1 MRRIDAFAHI
11 LPARYVA
18 RLERHLEQTMAP
30 AQLRYYREGVFLYD
44 KTLTDLDARRRAVE
58 PFGDYAQVL
67 ALAVPPIEDIGQ
79 PRIAAEFARLA
90 NDEMAELVLAHPDRF
105 VGFVAALPLNDPEAS
120 LRELDR
126 AVADLGAL
134 GAQIYSNVQGVPLD
148 EPRFEP
154 VFARIEE
161 LGVTAWLHPT
171 RSAAWTDYPAE
182 ATSNYGLWWSLGW
195 PYETAAALSRLVY
208 SGMMERH
215 PDLKVLAHHG
225 AGMVPHFSARLAM
238 GPGYRQVKDNL
249 PKPPLVYFKRF
260 YADTALFG
268 APNAVQCV
276 LDFFGPDNVLF
287 GTDMPLGP
295 PNAIE
300 ATIADLE
307 ASDLTESQKDAV
319 YAGNASR
326 VLGIATR
333 RSSG

>member
-11 LPARYVA
+11 LPSRYLV
-18 RLERHLEQTMAP
+18 RLERHLKQAMAP
-30 AQLRYYREGVFLYD
+30 AQLRYYREGVFRYD
-44 KTLTDLDARRRAVE
+44 EALTDLDARRRAVE
-58 PFGDYAQVL
+58 PFGDYSQVL
-67 ALAVPPIEDIGQ
+67 VLAVPPIEEIG
-79 PRIAAEFARLA
+79 PPTIAAEFAALA
-90 NDEMAELVLAHPDRF
+90 NDEMAELVQTHPDRF
-105 VGFVAALPLNDPEAS
+105 VGFAAALPLNDTEAS

-126 AVADLGAL
+126 AVADFGAL

-148 EPRFEP
+148 DPRFEP
-154 VFARIEE
+154 VFARLEE

-208 SGMMERH
+208 SGLMERH

-225 AGMVPHFSARLAM
+225 AGMVPHFSSRLAM

-249 PKPPLVYFKRF
+249 PQPPLVYFKRF

-276 LDFFGPDNVLF
+276 LDFFGPDHVLF

-295 PNAIE
+295 PSAIE

-319 YAGNASR
+319 YAGNAAR
-326 VLGIATR
+326 VLGVATR
-333 RSSG
+333 PSSG